1 MECHT
6 IILHIFQ
13 KKKEIVVDL
22 VGSTDVLAAYTIQ
35 DEKNKI
41 SQVGVYTSEYD
52 DMAYRKDIVYY
63 CSIEEALNN
72 INTVVERELK

>member
-1 MECHT
+1 MPYYYLTYIPE
-6 IILHIFQ
+6 
-13 KKKEIVVDL
+13 KKELVVDL
-22 VGSTDVLAAYTIQ
+22 VGSTDVLGAYTIQ

-63 CSIEEALNN
+63 RSIADVFNN
-72 INTVVERELK
+72 VNNVVERELK

>member
-1 MECHT
+1 M
-6 IILHIFQ
+6 
-13 KKKEIVVDL
+13 
-22 VGSTDVLAAYTIQ
+22 AAYTIQ

>member
-1 MECHT
+1 M
-6 IILHIFQ
+6 L
-13 KKKEIVVDL
+13 
-22 VGSTDVLAAYTIQ
+22 GAYTIQ

-63 CSIEEALNN
+63 RSIADAFNN
-72 INTVVERELK
+72 VNNVVERELK